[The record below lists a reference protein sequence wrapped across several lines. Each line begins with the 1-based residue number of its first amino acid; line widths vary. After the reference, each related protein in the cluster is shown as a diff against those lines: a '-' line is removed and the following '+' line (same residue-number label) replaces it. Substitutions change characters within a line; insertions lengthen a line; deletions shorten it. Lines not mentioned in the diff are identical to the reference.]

1 MWVRYTLPDYRRR
14 LSNLKVSIMKRELCH
29 ELYQSRQCCIQILF
43 AEKNMQYGSE
53 EDVFANNKR
62 AAAIAGKQPEDFLM
76 TQVAKH
82 VGVLCA
88 RAETL
93 SSLDTGIMQEEM
105 AKWRENM
112 DDVSLWMFILNGL
125 LEERFQRG
133 MGTGGV

>member
-1 MWVRYTLPDYRRR
+1 
-14 LSNLKVSIMKRELCH
+14 MKRVEFH
-29 ELYQSRQCCIQILF
+29 KLYASRAVAIRILF
-43 AEKNMQYGSE
+43 IHKNVQYGDD

-93 SSLDTGIMQEEM
+93 SSLDAPITQEEM
-105 AKWRENM
+105 ELWRENM

-133 MGTGGV
+133 IRSGV